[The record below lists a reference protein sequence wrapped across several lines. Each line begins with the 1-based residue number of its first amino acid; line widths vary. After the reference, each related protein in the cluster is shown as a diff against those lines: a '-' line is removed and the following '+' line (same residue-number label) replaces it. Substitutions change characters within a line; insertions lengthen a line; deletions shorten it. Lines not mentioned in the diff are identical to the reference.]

1 MDWFV
6 AGLARARGI
15 EIILSIK
22 AQAGADKQILDFIS
36 VGRGKKNVRK
46 Q

>member
-1 MDWFV
+1 MPLLI

-22 AQAGADKQILDFIS
+22 AQADADKQILDFIS
-36 VGRGKKNVRK
+36 VGRCSKM
-46 Q
+46 